1 MSALVNFSIK
11 NESGV
16 WVKYTMS
23 INDKQDD
30 YGNNASIFLQQSKE
44 DREAKV
50 KKNFVGNGKVAWT
63 DGNIVKAEF
72 VERTESKPTGM
83 SMQNASEK
91 LSDVANDLPF

>member
-23 INDKQDD
+23 INEKMDD
-30 YGNNASIFLQQSKE
+30 YGNNASIFIAQSKE

-72 VERTESKPTGM
+72 VEKTNSTIQ
-83 SMQNASEK
+83 STSEK
-91 LSDVANDLPF
+91 LGSGLPF

>member
-1 MSALVNFSIK
+1 MSSLVNFSIK

-23 INDKQDD
+23 INEKMDD
-30 YGNNASIFLQQSKE
+30 FGNNASIFIAQSKE

-83 SMQNASEK
+83 SMQSTSSRLAES
-91 LSDVANDLPF
+91 NDLPF